1 MTWRFAIAI
10 LLAVAGPALA
20 QTPAQAPTALSGRVA
35 EVFGNRLVIDLGGE
49 RVLAEP
55 ADPAATLEARPGD
68 LVRIEG
74 ERRGPLVSWRAVS
87 VTASGAPAAAAAAA
101 AARSVGPP
109 DNSDAAMLRTVER
122 LGLKAIDP
130 PVRKRHHIEVLAQTA
145 EGRKLYVS
153 FDRDGRLWE
162 IEDAAYDRD
171 RVVPRN
177 LSGSDYARL
186 AREAGFTPTGEIEE
200 RRRHVELEARN
211 RAGETLTLHIDRAGV
226 IYKQVWQR

>member
-1 MTWRFAIAI
+1 MRLVIAA
-10 LLAVAGPALA
+10 LLAATITLLASSPRPALA
-20 QTPAQAPTALSGRVA
+20 QNAPSPALTGRVT

-55 ADPAATLEARPGD
+55 ADPAASLEARPGD
-68 LVRIEG
+68 LVRVEG
-74 ERRGPLVSWRAVS
+74 ERRGPLVSWRTVS
-87 VTASGAPAAAAAAA
+87 VTAQGAPAAD
-101 AARSVGPP
+101 AARPARASG
-109 DNSDAAMLRTVER
+109 NSDADLLRTVER

-130 PVRKRHHIEVLAQTA
+130 PLRKRHHIEVLAQTP

-177 LSGSDYARL
+177 LSTSDYARL

>member
-1 MTWRFAIAI
+1 MRRGFVGLAL
-10 LLAVAGPALA
+10 LLATIAPALA
-20 QTPAQAPTALSGRVA
+20 QSAPTPALNGRVA
-35 EVFGNRLVIDLGGE
+35 EVFGNRLVVDLGEE

-55 ADPAATLEARPGD
+55 ADPAASLAARPGD

-74 ERRGPLVSWRAVS
+74 ERRGPLVSWRSVS
-87 VTASGAPAAAAAAA
+87 VVPSSAPAAG
-101 AARSVGPP
+101 AARPP
-109 DNSDAAMLRTVER
+109 GSLGSSDAELLKIVER

-130 PVRKRHHIEVLAQTA
+130 PLRKRHHIEVLAQTP

-177 LSGSDYARL
+177 LSASDFARL

>member
-1 MTWRFAIAI
+1 MRG
-10 LLAVAGPALA
+10 LLAVAALLGAMGFAAAPALA
-20 QTPAQAPTALSGRVA
+20 QTAAPQTLSGRVA
-35 EVFGNRLVIDLGGE
+35 EVFGNRLVIDLGDE

-55 ADPAATLEARPGD
+55 ADPAASLSARPGD
-68 LVRIEG
+68 LVRVEG

-87 VTASGAPAAAAAAA
+87 VTASGAPAAG
-101 AARSVGPP
+101 AARPAGPP
-109 DNSDAAMLRTVER
+109 DNSDGALLGIVER

-130 PVRKRHHIEVLAQTA
+130 PLRKRHHIEVLAQTA

-153 FDRDGRLWE
+153 FDREGRLWE

-177 LSGSDYARL
+177 LSRSDYARL

-211 RAGETLTLHIDRAGV
+211 RAGEALTLHIDRAGV